1 MTPMPSVV
9 LNIETNAQDQFVDIT
24 AQLQQAIDKAG
35 VTSGVCTVFCPHT
48 TAGLTVNEH
57 ADPAVARDI
66 ITLMKKA
73 VPDSL
78 PWTHAEGNSPAHIK
92 ASLVG
97 SSVSV
102 IVEQGK
108 LCLGTW
114 QGVFLCEF
122 DGPRSRK
129 VWVSLSL
136 SA

>member
-1 MTPMPSVV
+1 MPSVV